1 MRKSKTK
8 ILVSSLILT
17 ILILLA
23 AIIIIATGKKM
34 IDDYKIQIADMQYEM
49 DANKQTVYVAS
60 ENIVAGMTLEEDV
73 NVYKQQI
80 YTGLE
85 SDSYMQEEDMGSIAI
100 IDIPMGEPIMRN
112 EITPLYIAKDTREY
126 EISVA
131 ALMTDQ
137 SQYEY
142 VDVRIMF
149 PNGEDYIVL
158 SKKPVLNMHL
168 ENCVFYTYLNEDEIL
183 RIASA
188 TIDAYTI
195 SGTRIYTTRY
205 VEQNIQDE
213 AVPNYVVSAETID
226 LINSD
231 PNITSIATETMNL
244 EARMDLESRL
254 LGLTE
259 DQLKAVSSGHEL
271 TDTAKNA
278 VLIEDTYNET
288 QSLDNEENT
297 PNLDNEENTTDLEE
311 ETSEEA
317 DETITKTTSSTAKNT
332 TATNDII
339 E

>member
-8 ILVSSLILT
+8 ILVSSLIIT

-23 AIIIIATGKKM
+23 AIIIIATGKQM
-34 IDDYKIQIADMQYEM
+34 IDDYKIQISDMQYEM

-100 IDIPMGEPIMRN
+100 IDIPMGEPVMRN

-213 AVPNYVVSAETID
+213 AIPNYVVSAETID

-288 QSLDNEENT
+288 QSLDDEESSKASNEESV
-297 PNLDNEENTTDLEE
+297 D
-311 ETSEEA
+311 ETKEA
-317 DETITKTTSSTAKNT
+317 DTETTSSTTKNT
-332 TATNDII
+332 TATSDVI